1 MYQIKCAEIWGGIR
15 SEDTDICAAGITASL
30 YSGACDGGKGGD
42 VYYFSV
48 CESDMLT
55 RIAIADVVGHGEA
68 VSDMSGWMYG
78 ALESR
83 MNSTAGNDVL
93 AELNGL
99 ACERGF
105 DALTTAAVVGYYTAD
120 NHAYFSYAGHHATL
134 VRHSDDGKWAAANL
148 QDSPDQLANLPL
160 GVDPNVVYTQ
170 GRMPLNSGDR
180 MFLYTDG
187 VTEAPDKD
195 TTLFGEAQLM
205 SVLRET
211 SGGSFME
218 IKRAVLD
225 AIRKHTGGPLTH
237 DDVTLLV
244 IEVN

>member
-1 MYQIKCAEIWGGIR
+1 MYQIKCAEIWGGIC
-15 SEDTDICAAGITASL
+15 SKDTDVCAAGITASL

-48 CESDMLT
+48 CKSDMLT

-68 VSDMSGWMYG
+68 VSDLSGWLYS
-78 ALESR
+78 ALETR

-105 DALTTAAVVGYYTAD
+105 KALTTAAVVGYYTAD
-120 NHAYFSYAGHHATL
+120 CHAYYAYAGHHAML
-134 VRHSDDGKWAAANL
+134 VRHREDGQWVAANI
-148 QDSPDQLANLPL
+148 QDSPGKLVNLPL
-160 GVDPNVVYTQ
+160 GVDPNVVFTQ
-170 GRMPLNSGDR
+170 GRTPLKSGDR

-195 TTLFGEAQLM
+195 MTLFGEQQLM
-205 SVLRET
+205 SVLRDT
-211 SGGSFME
+211 SGGSFMD
-218 IKRAVLD
+218 IKRAVLE

-244 IEVN
+244 VEVN